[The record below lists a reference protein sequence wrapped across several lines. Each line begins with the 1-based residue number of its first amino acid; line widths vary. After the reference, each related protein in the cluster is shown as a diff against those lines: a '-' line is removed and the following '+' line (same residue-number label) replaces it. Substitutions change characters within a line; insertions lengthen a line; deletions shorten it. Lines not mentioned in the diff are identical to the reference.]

1 MRIRIRIEP
10 FKFIAANFCS
20 FVKIYKNMQQYFFQ
34 SFPKIKASQIEPK
47 VYFDVSL
54 KRNSF
59 GLLKIVVF
67 KSNIQEGII

>member
-47 VYFDVSL
+47 VYFDISL
-54 KRNSF
+54 NGIHLVCSRLYSRV
-59 GLLKIVVF
+59 IF
-67 KSNIQEGII
+67 KKG